1 MNSFYSKIIDFSYFS
16 LSSQVLEEF
25 NKLADE
31 FFADKIEKLKEICE
45 VQNRTKLTWKDFEFL
60 RVDSKSLLAEMTAQT
75 SMLKATLILPNNSKL
90 PESAATSKSNSLR
103 KKRKNCKNLKRRYQ
117 NHDDQTIF
125 LKHFPS
131 LPPEHSY
138 LNTKIKLH
146 MEGDDLSLRVLKNE
160 FMLKVDESLIKLAI
174 GEKSKAISS
183 PEKSLSKVNVVDG
196 DLARV
201 DIEKALQDQ
210 DQPMLLDNE
219 EEQDQQ
225 APRLAQPRK
234 EEKCLDYFGFGFVDA
249 TTL

>member
-131 LPPEHSY
+131 SPPEHSY
-138 LNTKIKLH
+138 LNTKIKLDWKTGVAATDWGAIAKKENLDA
-146 MEGDDLSLRVLKNE
+146 MATELRKLEETVKEIHDEMLYLRKREEDMRNLNGAPPELK
-160 FMLKVDESLIKLAI
+160 
-174 GEKSKAISS
+174 
-183 PEKSLSKVNVVDG
+183 
-196 DLARV
+196 
-201 DIEKALQDQ
+201 
-210 DQPMLLDNE
+210 
-219 EEQDQQ
+219 
-225 APRLAQPRK
+225 
-234 EEKCLDYFGFGFVDA
+234 
-249 TTL
+249 